1 MKPEVEIE
9 AYVLAGGKSSRMGK
23 DKGLVLF
30 NGQPMISYV
39 LKALGETGI
48 PFNIIANNEGY
59 EKFGHPVY
67 PDLVVDKGP
76 MGGLLTAF
84 SNTKAKAV
92 LLMSCDMPL
101 VNCEAIKQLID
112 KTKNN
117 QIIAPTEEGRVNPL
131 FALYPLSLKQEVERR
146 ITDGRLKMTD
156 LILENK
162 HTLVPSIVCENPG
175 IFRNV
180 NNEEELKITEKQWSN
195 LK

>member
-1 MKPEVEIE
+1 M
-9 AYVLAGGKSSRMGK
+9 R
-23 DKGLVLF
+23 
-30 NGQPMISYV
+30 
-39 LKALGETGI
+39 
-48 PFNIIANNEGY
+48 GY

-117 QIIAPTEEGRVNPL
+117 EIIAPTEEGRVNPL
-131 FALYPLSLKQEVERR
+131 FALYPVTLKIEVQKR
-146 ITDGRLKMTD
+146 IVSGRLKMTD
-156 LILENK
+156 LILENN
-162 HTLVPSIVCENPG
+162 HTLVPSIVRENPG

-180 NNEEELKITEKQWSN
+180 NNEEELKMTQKQWSN

>member
-1 MKPEVEIE
+1 MKSEVEIE

-39 LKALGETGI
+39 LKALAETGI
-48 PFNIIANNEGY
+48 SVKIIANNEGY
-59 EKFGHPVY
+59 EKFGHPVVA
-67 PDLVVDKGP
+67 DLVEEKGP
-76 MGGLLTAF
+76 MGGLFTAF
-84 SNTKAKAV
+84 SYTNSKAV

-101 VNCEAIKQLID
+101 VTSEAIKQLLD
-112 KTKNN
+112 KAEINL
-117 QIIAPTEEGRVNPL
+117 IIAPTEEGRVNPL
-131 FALYPLSLKQEVERR
+131 FALYPLSLKQEIERR
-146 ITDGRLKMTD
+146 ITNGRLKMTD

-162 HTLVPSIVCENPG
+162 HTLVPSIVRENPG

-180 NNEEELKITEKQWSN
+180 NNEEELKMTEKQWNN

>member
-1 MKPEVEIE
+1 M
-9 AYVLAGGKSSRMGK
+9 LAGGKSSRMGK

-59 EKFGHPVY
+59 EKFGHPVVA
-67 PDLVVDKGP
+67 DLVVDKGP

-101 VNCEAIKQLID
+101 VNSEAIKQLID
-112 KTKNN
+112 KAVIN

-131 FALYPLSLKQEVERR
+131 FALYPLSLKHEVERR
-146 ITDGRLKMTD
+146 ITNGRLKMTD

-162 HTLVPSIVCENPG
+162 HTLVPSIVRENPG

-180 NNEEELKITEKQWSN
+180 NNEDELKMTEKQWNN